1 MCPQVLRK
9 VTTTVTEGEGAEGAK
24 ETCASNIFE
33 FFDSKKT
40 GDDWDIGYLYRTEPR
55 ISGQESYLMKFTEP
69 ITQDFVRE
77 KFGGHLFRV
86 LLKKGPQ
93 RVCEGKMAIEAP
105 PKMQTDNS
113 NYNQQPLAAAPGNG
127 DIARHAMDLV
137 ADPAK
142 ASIGIAMQTAQTGFD
157 IVRAQMAAQMAN
169 SQSNQLTLPQILELV
184 DRLIA
189 ARAPAAAASAMP
201 DWLAQTLAAAVPAL
215 ITGLVSKLVTPE
227 NPIETFKNLAGA
239 LQSMP
244 GFGGGKGGSDWKAS
258 LVESLPQIAQAG
270 TQMMHEWRV
279 ATEAAAST
287 HPNRQLPPAPAAPFL
302 VPTATVQN
310 PNAPAPA
317 PRSEPAPG
325 ASGAAQP
332 GGSPPPPPE
341 KWLKMKMVE
350 MFRAGRSGEDV
361 GVFLEEI
368 APMFV
373 EQLAPVP
380 PEQLQGFLRM
390 DPDQILTQIADDPR
404 MLQFLTEFHTWANE
418 IDQAAAVA
426 VATQKPA

>member
-1 MCPQVLRK
+1 MPK
-9 VTTTVTEGEGAEGAK
+9 VWEYM
-24 ETCASNIFE
+24 ETMKQE
-33 FFDSKKT
+33 
-40 GDDWDIGYLYRTEPR
+40 DWPDHIGYLYRVLPK
-55 ISGQESYLMKFTEP
+55 IAGGESYLMKFSEP
-69 ITQDFVRE
+69 ITMDYVKE
-77 KFGGHLFRV
+77 KFGGQMFRII
-86 LLKKGPQ
+86 LKKGQQ
-93 RVCEGKMAIEAP
+93 RVCDTVFTIEAP
-105 PKMQTDNS
+105 PKMQTDQY
-113 NYNQQPLAAAPGNG
+113 NYSAPAPAQSSETVRMAEMLNDPTAARTAVNLTQQAA
-127 DIARHAMDLV
+127 
-137 ADPAK
+137 
-142 ASIGIAMQTAQTGFD
+142 TAGFD
-157 IVRAQMAAQMAN
+157 MLRAQMAQTIGN
-169 SQSNQLTLPQILELV
+169 NQLSLRDIIELL
-184 DRLIA
+184 DR
-189 ARAPAAAASAMP
+189 RSAPASAMP

-287 HPNRQLPPAPAAPFL
+287 HNRQLPAAPGPHL

-310 PNAPAPA
+310 PNAPAPLPGSA
-317 PRSEPAPG
+317 ATVTPRDMP
-325 ASGAAQP
+325 AQP